1 MDINGR
7 DREVKHLRSLLR
19 SNKSSFLGVT
29 GRRRIGKTFLID
41 AVCKRNLVFSLTGIK
56 DGSIEQQLR
65 NFIDKLN
72 AYSKK
77 DIVAPQ
83 NWQEAFLLLK
93 KYLTKSRSKKKQVIF
108 IDELPWIATARSGFL
123 QLLAHLWNDYL
134 SKEHKY
140 ILVICGSST
149 SWITQKVY
157 NDRGGLHNR
166 VTDKINL
173 QPFSLSE
180 SKQFLK
186 SKGVKL
192 TDNAIAEL
200 YMICGGIPYYL
211 DAIKKGESPT
221 TAIERLCFTK
231 DGILYAE
238 YDNLFKA
245 LYTTASDHEA
255 IVKTLAKG
263 RQGLTRKELLSK
275 SKVEAGGPFTRAMK
289 DLILSGFV
297 EEQIPYGK
305 KKRGAT
311 YRLIDEYSIFY
322 HRFIASNKK
331 LTKGLW
337 QQLSAKQTYKIW
349 KGYAFE
355 NLCLRQVEEIK
366 NALGIPAI
374 YTEISSYKQPRTK
387 QIKGFQIDLIIDRAD
402 NTINLCECKF
412 YDSNFTI
419 SKSFA
424 DILRKRKA
432 AFIEATGTKKIVYT
446 TLITN
451 YPIVENMYSKE
462 VVDSLV
468 TLKELF

>member
-1 MDINGR
+1 M
-7 DREVKHLRSLLR
+7 
-19 SNKSSFLGVT
+19 
-29 GRRRIGKTFLID
+29 
-41 AVCKRNLVFSLTGIK
+41 
-56 DGSIEQQLR
+56 
-65 NFIDKLN
+65 
-72 AYSKK
+72 
-77 DIVAPQ
+77 APQ

-231 DGILYAE
+231 DGILYAC
-238 YDNLFKA
+238 L
-245 LYTTASDHEA
+245 LYTSPSPRD
-255 IVKTLAKG
+255 
-263 RQGLTRKELLSK
+263 Q
-275 SKVEAGGPFTRAMK
+275 
-289 DLILSGFV
+289 
-297 EEQIPYGK
+297 
-305 KKRGAT
+305 RGS
-311 YRLIDEYSIFY
+311 RMPS
-322 HRFIASNKK
+322 
-331 LTKGLW
+331 
-337 QQLSAKQTYKIW
+337 SA
-349 KGYAFE
+349 
-355 NLCLRQVEEIK
+355 
-366 NALGIPAI
+366 
-374 YTEISSYKQPRTK
+374 
-387 QIKGFQIDLIIDRAD
+387 
-402 NTINLCECKF
+402 
-412 YDSNFTI
+412 
-419 SKSFA
+419 
-424 DILRKRKA
+424 
-432 AFIEATGTKKIVYT
+432 
-446 TLITN
+446 
-451 YPIVENMYSKE
+451 
-462 VVDSLV
+462 
-468 TLKELF
+468 